1 MTVSDEF
8 TPVVIF
14 AYNRPIHFKKTLNA
28 LSSNPEAQFTDL
40 IIYSD
45 GPKFHEDYIL
55 VEQVRAIAKESNGF
69 KSITIKEQYSNRGL
83 ANSVI
88 NGVSEQLTKTNS
100 IIVLE
105 DDMIVSKNFL
115 SFMNKNLGLYEKD
128 ENVASIHAY
137 CYPIANLP
145 DLFFIRGADCWGWA
159 TWRRAWD
166 EFEPD
171 GSKLFNELIIRKLK
185 FRFNLMGSYNYTGM
199 LKRQIAGINDSW
211 AIRWH
216 ASMFLLNKVTLYP
229 GKSLVQN
236 IGFDGTGTH
245 FLQNDTSYNIHL
257 NDIEVSVTK
266 IPIKVSKK
274 ATLSIVRFFYV
285 RKVSIIINKVS
296 IIIKKLKG
304 K

>member
-1 MTVSDEF
+1 MTACDELA
-8 TPVVIF
+8 PVVIF
-14 AYNRPIHFKKTLNA
+14 VYNRPVHFKKTINA
-28 LSSNPEAQFTDL
+28 LSYNPEAKYTDL

-45 GPKFHEDYIL
+45 GPKLHKDYIL
-55 VEQVRAIAKESNGF
+55 VEQVRTIAKESNGF
-69 KSITIKEQYSNRGL
+69 KSITIIEQNTNRGL
-83 ANSVI
+83 ASSVI

-115 SFMNKNLGLYEKD
+115 SYMNKNLSLYEMD

-137 CYPIANLP
+137 CYPIASLP
-145 DLFFIRGADCWGWA
+145 DFFFMRGADCWGWA
-159 TWRRAWD
+159 TWRRAWN

-171 GSKLFNELIIRKLK
+171 GSKLLNELIKRKLK
-185 FRFNLMGSYNYTGM
+185 FQFNLMGSYNYIGM

-216 ASMFLLNKVTLYP
+216 ASMFLLNKLTLYP

-236 IGFDGTGTH
+236 IGFDGSGTH
-245 FLQNDTSYNIHL
+245 FLQNDTSYSIHL
-257 NDIEVSVTK
+257 NDIEVLVK
-266 IPIKVSKK
+266 KVPIKVSNKV
-274 ATLSIVRFFYV
+274 TMSIVRFFFV
-285 RKVSIIINKVS
+285 RKVSIIVKRLI
-296 IIIKKLKG
+296 G